1 MSKGKMSKDTK
12 GALIVIGVA
21 VIITVGIFF
30 MTRGRGAKETGGEAE
45 IEISKKQEEV
55 KKEEFVE
62 ILSDGSKL
70 NKSET
75 LQKAKTYEG
84 MEMKD
89 FQLTENGN
97 TTLLL
102 GTITNNTGEE
112 RGGQLVDLVMID
124 KEGRELERA
133 ALYIK
138 KLQPGEST
146 QLSSYVQGDIA
157 NAYDF
162 NIAERGEKAVKE

>member
-1 MSKGKMSKDTK
+1 MKKDTK
-12 GALIVIGVA
+12 GAIILIGIA

-30 MTRGRGAKETGGEAE
+30 ITRGRGAKETGGEGETE
-45 IEISKKQEEV
+45 IEEP
-55 KKEEFVE
+55 KEEFVE
-62 ILSDGSKL
+62 VLSDGTKL

-75 LQKAKTYEG
+75 LQKKKTYDG
-84 MEMKD
+84 MEMND
-89 FQLTENGN
+89 FQLTESGN

-102 GTITNNTGEE
+102 GTITNTSEE
-112 RGGQLVDLVMID
+112 EKGGYLVDLIMLD
-124 KEGRELERA
+124 KNNTELERA

-138 KLQPGEST
+138 KLKPGESM

-162 NIAERGEKAVKE
+162 SIAKRGEAEVKE

>member
-1 MSKGKMSKDTK
+1 MKISKDTK

-30 MTRGRGAKETGGEAE
+30 ITRGRKTKEAGGDTEVR
-45 IEISKKQEEV
+45 KQEEV
-55 KKEEFVE
+55 KEEFVNV
-62 ILSDGSKL
+62 LSDGTKL
-70 NKSET
+70 NTSKT
-75 LQKAKTYEG
+75 LQKAKTYDG
-84 MEMKD
+84 IEMKD

-102 GTITNNTGEE
+102 GTITNKTGEE
-112 RGGQLVDLVMID
+112 KGGYLVDLIMMD
-124 KEGRELERA
+124 KEGKELGRS

-138 KLQPGEST
+138 NLKPGESM
-146 QLSSYVQGDIA
+146 QLASYAQGEII

-162 NIAERGEKAVKE
+162 SVAKRGEEAEKK

>member
-1 MSKGKMSKDTK
+1 MSKGKMSRDTK

-21 VIITVGIFF
+21 VLITVGIFLI
-30 MTRGRGAKETGGEAE
+30 TRGRGAKETGGETE
-45 IEISKKQEEV
+45 TGVSQRQEE
-55 KKEEFVE
+55 KKEEFVDV
-62 ILSDGSKL
+62 LSDGTKL

-75 LQKAKTYEG
+75 LKKAKTYDG

-102 GTITNNTGEE
+102 GTITNNTQEE
-112 RGGQLVDLVMID
+112 KGGYLVDLVMID
-124 KEGRELERA
+124 KEGKELERA

>member
-1 MSKGKMSKDTK
+1 MKMSKDTK
-12 GALIVIGVA
+12 GALIIIGVA

-30 MTRGRGAKETGGEAE
+30 ITRGKGAKETVGEAE
-45 IEISKKQEEV
+45 IGKKQEEV

-62 ILSDGSKL
+62 VLSDGTKL
-70 NKSET
+70 NKSKV
-75 LQKAKTYEG
+75 LQKIKTYDG

-102 GTITNNTGEE
+102 GTITNKTEGEK
-112 RGGQLVDLVMID
+112 GGYLVDLIMID
-124 KEGRELERA
+124 KEGKEIGRSD
-133 ALYIK
+133 LYIK
-138 KLQPGEST
+138 KLKAGESM
-146 QLSSYVQGDIA
+146 QLSSYVQGDLA

-162 NIAERGEKAVKE
+162 SIAKRGE